1 MCNIILAQ
9 DRDGGDLGMLRQ
21 PAFQAVMGCVKRG
34 TENQGR
40 CSAGSSGVVRLGLCQ
55 GAFLERQFLVVMR
68 SAFSLLGLVMGNQ
81 GVDRPTRPT
90 GAPYDG
96 EDLKHS
102 RRVRSCARA
111 TVRRR
116 PAPDPPWRR
125 PFLPDRRASSPMS
138 KYLLTTPIRAGT
150 TVCEF
155 SRRG

>member
-81 GVDRPTRPT
+81 GVDRPT
-90 GAPYDG
+90 DQ
-96 EDLKHS
+96 
-102 RRVRSCARA
+102 RVRH
-111 TVRRR
+111 TVVRISSTAAVSDGCLAPWMRRSGVR
-116 PAPDPPWRR
+116 VQHRTR
-125 PFLPDRRASSPMS
+125 MTR
-138 KYLLTTPIRAGT
+138 
-150 TVCEF
+150 
-155 SRRG
+155 